1 MSPCYTKTYAALG
14 TDMGFE
20 ENTRQQGPFASAE
33 QMLRFD
39 RQHVWHPYAE
49 HPAESS
55 CYLAA
60 ETEGVHITLEDGRKL
75 IDGMASWWTAIHGYR
90 YPRLVAAAKQ
100 QLDRM
105 PHVMFGGLS
114 HKPAIALAERL
125 LKIVPSGME
134 HVFFVDSGSVAIQV
148 AMKMAVQ
155 YWRGRGALR
164 KSKFATIRGGYHGDL
179 FPPMSLCD
187 PVNGMHSQF
196 EGILPAQYFVDRPL
210 SRFGERLQPDDGDD
224 MQALLADHASEI
236 AAVVL
241 EPIVQGAGG
250 MHFYS
255 PEYLR
260 RVKALCEEHD
270 VLLILDEIATGFYRT
285 GKMFAA
291 EYAGVEPD
299 ILCVGKALSAGMMS
313 LAATLCSSEVA
324 DTIKEG
330 PAAVLMHGPTY
341 MGNPLACAIASEN
354 LDILGSY
361 DVSSVV
367 GSIEDHFKR
376 TLPQLRSNP
385 RVADVR
391 VLGAIAVVEMKE
403 KIDVPKAQ
411 AALIDRGVW
420 LRPFG
425 KLLYSMPPYVCSGS
439 ELEQLTVAIV
449 EVVDSGATVPA

>member
-1 MSPCYTKTYAALG
+1 M
-14 TDMGFE
+14 DFD
-20 ENTRQQGPFASAE
+20 ENTKQQEQFVSAD
-33 QMLRFD
+33 QMLQFD

-49 HPAESS
+49 HPAKSS

-90 YPRLVAAAKQ
+90 HPRLVAAAKQ

-114 HKPAIALAERL
+114 HQPAIALAKRL
-125 LKIVPSGME
+125 LNIAPSSME
-134 HVFFVDSGSVAIQV
+134 HVFFVDSGSVAVQV
-148 AMKMAVQ
+148 AMKMAIQ
-155 YWRGRGALR
+155 YWRGRGASR

-187 PVNGMHSQF
+187 PENGMHSQF

-210 SRFGERLQPDDGDD
+210 SRFGEPLQPDDGDD

-255 PEYLR
+255 SDYLS
-260 RVKALCEEHD
+260 RVKQLCQEHD

-291 EYAGVEPD
+291 EHAGIEPD

-313 LAATLCSSEVA
+313 LAATLCSREVA
-324 DTIKEG
+324 DTIKDG

-341 MGNPLACAIASEN
+341 MGNPLACAIASETSIFSAAMMFRARSDR
-354 LDILGSY
+354 LRII
-361 DVSSVV
+361 SSECSRSCVRIRE
-367 GSIEDHFKR
+367 SR
-376 TLPQLRSNP
+376 TSGFWERSLWW
-385 RVADVR
+385 R
-391 VLGAIAVVEMKE
+391 
-403 KIDVPKAQ
+403 
-411 AALIDRGVW
+411 
-420 LRPFG
+420 
-425 KLLYSMPPYVCSGS
+425 
-439 ELEQLTVAIV
+439 
-449 EVVDSGATVPA
+449 